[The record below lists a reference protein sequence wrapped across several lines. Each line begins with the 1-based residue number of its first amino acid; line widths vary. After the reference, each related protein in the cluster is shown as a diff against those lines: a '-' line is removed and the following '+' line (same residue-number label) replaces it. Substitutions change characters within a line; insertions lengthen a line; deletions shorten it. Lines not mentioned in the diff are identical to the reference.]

1 MEAILAALLNN
12 IFYSSKQNS
21 AINMHTLYTLSL
33 VKGKVIAERY
43 LK

>member
-1 MEAILAALLNN
+1 MEAVLPALLNN

-21 AINMHTLYTLSL
+21 AINMYSLYNLSL
-33 VKGKVIAERY
+33 VKGKVIAEKN